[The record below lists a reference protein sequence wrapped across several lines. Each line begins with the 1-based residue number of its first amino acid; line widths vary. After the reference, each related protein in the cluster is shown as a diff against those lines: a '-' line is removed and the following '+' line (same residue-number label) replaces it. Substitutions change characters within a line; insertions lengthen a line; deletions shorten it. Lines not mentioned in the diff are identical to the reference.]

1 MFYAALVL
9 FTAAIVAVDQ
19 LTKYLAAAN
28 LAGRTITLI
37 PGWLQLHYIT
47 NDGMALSLLR
57 GARWLFVVMTVVYL
71 AIVILV
77 VAKKWLKKK
86 PELWC
91 VAAITGG
98 AIGNLIDRISSGLV
112 IDMICI
118 PWFSTFNVADLFIT
132 FGALILVVYI
142 FVKDKELLADKPKA
156 QPEENRHG
164 PDA

>member
-1 MFYAALVL
+1 MLYLLLAL

-28 LAGRTITLI
+28 LVGKTVTLI
-37 PGWLQLHYIT
+37 PGWRQLHYIT

-57 GARWLFVVMTVVYL
+57 GARWLFVVMTAVYL
-71 AIVILV
+71 AVVIYVLV
-77 VAKKWLKKK
+77 KKWFKKT

-91 VAAITGG
+91 IAAITGG
-98 AIGNLIDRISSGLV
+98 AIGNFIDRISTGLV

-132 FGALILVVYI
+132 FGALVLVIYILT
-142 FVKDKELLADKPKA
+142 KDKELLADKPKE
-156 QPEENRHG
+156 QKKPH
-164 PDA
+164 DADA

>member
-132 FGALILVVYI
+132 FGAILLVLYILIWDKEFLSDGPK
-142 FVKDKELLADKPKA
+142 KDKTDDADA
-156 QPEENRHG
+156 EH
-164 PDA
+164 

>member
-1 MFYAALVL
+1 MFYAALTL
-9 FTAAIVAVDQ
+9 FAAAIVAVDQ

-28 LAGRTITLI
+28 LAGRTVTLI

-132 FGALILVVYI
+132 FGALVLVIYILT
-142 FVKDKELLADKPKA
+142 KDKELLADKPKE
-156 QPEENRHG
+156 QKKPH
-164 PDA
+164 DADA

>member
-1 MFYAALVL
+1 MFYAALTL
-9 FTAAIVAVDQ
+9 FAAAIVAVDQ

-28 LAGRTITLI
+28 LAGRTVTLI

-112 IDMICI
+112 VDMICI

-132 FGALILVVYI
+132 FGALVLVVYI
-142 FVKDKELLADKPKA
+142 LTKDKELLADKPKE
-156 QPEENRHG
+156 QKKPH
-164 PDA
+164 DADT